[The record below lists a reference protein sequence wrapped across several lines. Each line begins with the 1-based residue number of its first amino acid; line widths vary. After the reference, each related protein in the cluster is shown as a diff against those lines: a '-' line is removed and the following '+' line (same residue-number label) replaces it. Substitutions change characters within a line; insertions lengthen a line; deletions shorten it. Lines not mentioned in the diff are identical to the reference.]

1 MLRGST
7 HMDANRG
14 SITTRQ
20 SLSGKLAN
28 IVGMKTATAG
38 DRGSLQPVHVAP
50 RNMKDVIVE
59 GFITM
64 NLVSDL
70 KNKHWERRYVVLNY
84 RGQMTYYK
92 NRYCSLMVDIFN
104 CFLIYEC

>member
-1 MLRGST
+1 MLHLDGNRGSIVGMLRGST
-7 HMDANRG
+7 HIDSTTRG

-20 SLSGKLAN
+20 SLSGKLAGM
-28 IVGMKTATAG
+28 VGMKQSAAG
-38 DRGSLQPVHVAP
+38 DRGSLQPMHAAP

-64 NLVSDL
+64 NLLADL
-70 KNKHWERRYVVLNY
+70 KNKQWERRYVVLNY

-92 NRYCSLMVDIFN
+92 NR
-104 CFLIYEC
+104 